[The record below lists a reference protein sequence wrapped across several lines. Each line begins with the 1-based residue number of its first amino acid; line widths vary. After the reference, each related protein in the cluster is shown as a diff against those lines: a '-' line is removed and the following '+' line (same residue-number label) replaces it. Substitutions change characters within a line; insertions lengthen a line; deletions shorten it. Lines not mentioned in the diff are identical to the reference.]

1 MPIITIHN
9 LDNDRAWGLWN
20 IQEEL
25 QTLEESYTFGNHEKD
40 YLATISHPHK
50 KQEWLASRLT
60 VGMVCEH
67 LQLPYAGTLKM
78 PDKKPYLCE
87 QNGQVSISHSHAY
100 AAAIID
106 KSKPVG
112 IDIERIDT
120 KILAIRKKF
129 LFEQEISD
137 DIRHMTQYW
146 CIKEAGYKLAGEKGI
161 SLKDDIIVDPI
172 PAGINHGETLI
183 HLGVNTY
190 RVLFFEYDNYIV
202 AFNID

>member
-9 LDNDRAWGLWN
+9 LDNERAWGLWN

-25 QTLEESYTFGNHEKD
+25 QALEQAYTFGNHEKD
-40 YLATISHPHK
+40 YLASISHPSK

-67 LQLPYAGTLKM
+67 LQLPYAGTRKM

-106 KSKPVG
+106 KNKPVG

-129 LFEQEISD
+129 LFEEEISD

-146 CIKEAGYKLAGEKGI
+146 CIKEAGYKLAGSTGI

-172 PAGINHGETLI
+172 PAGINHGETFI
-183 HLGVNTY
+183 HLGANTY
-190 RVLFFEYDNYIV
+190 RILFFEYDTYIV
-202 AFNID
+202 AFNIN

>member
-1 MPIITIHN
+1 MPIINIHN
-9 LDNDRAWGLWN
+9 LTKDRAWGLWH

-25 QTLEESYTFGNHEKD
+25 PALEQAYTFGKHEAD
-40 YLATISHPHK
+40 YLADISHPHK

-67 LQLPYAGTLKM
+67 LRLPYAGTLKM
-78 PDKKPYLCE
+78 PDKRPYLCE
-87 QNGQVSISHSHAY
+87 QNGHVSISHSHAY

-106 KSKPVG
+106 THKPVG

-120 KILAIRKKF
+120 KILGIRKKF
-129 LFEQEISD
+129 LFEKEFSE

-146 CIKEAGYKLAGEKGI
+146 CIKETGYKLAGEKGI
-161 SLKDDIIVDPI
+161 SFKDDIIVAPFE
-172 PAGINHGETLI
+172 AGLSNGTTEIY
-183 HLGVNTY
+183 LGAITY
-190 RVLFFEYDNYIV
+190 TIQFFEYDTYIV

>member
-9 LDNDRAWGLWN
+9 LDNERAWGLWN

-25 QTLEESYTFGNHEKD
+25 QTLEKAYTFGNQEKD
-40 YLATISHPHK
+40 YLAGISHPHK

-78 PDKKPYLCE
+78 PDRKPYLCE

-129 LFEQEISD
+129 LFEEEFSD

-172 PAGINHGETLI
+172 PSGINHGETLI
-183 HLGVNTY
+183 HLGANTY
-190 RVLFFEYDNYIV
+190 RILFFEYDSYIV

>member
-1 MPIITIHN
+1 MPLITIHN
-9 LDNDRAWGLWN
+9 LNANRAWGLWN

-25 QTLEESYTFGNHEKD
+25 SKLEESYVFGSHEKE
-40 YLATISHPHK
+40 YLAGISHPHK

-60 VGMVCEH
+60 VGLVCEH

-78 PDKKPYLCE
+78 PDKRPYLCE
-87 QNGQVSISHSHAY
+87 QNGHVSISHSHEY

-129 LFEQEISD
+129 LFEEEFSED
-137 DIRHMTQYW
+137 VRHMTQYW
-146 CIKEAGYKLAGEKGI
+146 CIKETGYKLAGEKGL
-161 SLKDDIIVDPI
+161 SLKDDIIVEPFES
-172 PAGINHGETLI
+172 GLNQGSTRI
-183 HLGVNTY
+183 HIANVSY
-190 RVLFFEYDNYIV
+190 RVEFFEHNNYIL
-202 AFNID
+202 AFNTD